1 MQKAGSVRL
10 SKSPSAAQQASSKVN
25 GFKQE
30 HQLYYP
36 FRISIPLFL
45 SHRETTVG
53 KYHCVKILPNGG
65 GRSSERAYA

>member
-1 MQKAGSVRL
+1 MQKAGSVRS

-36 FRISIPLFL
+36 FRVSLV
-45 SHRETTVG
+45 ETAVPEALNRRGSVSTG
-53 KYHCVKILPNGG
+53 P
-65 GRSSERAYA
+65 